1 MTNQSSPSV
10 LIIDDERTIRLLLRD
25 YLEDSGFR
33 VSEAE
38 NGEQGLSI
46 FHENPNST
54 QAVLLDLRMPG
65 MDGLEVLETLTRE
78 ASNIPVIV
86 VSGAGAMK
94 DVIEALRLGAWDYI
108 VKPIEDMAML
118 EHAIA
123 TCLER
128 AELLRQNAAY
138 QERLEELVQ
147 QRTQE
152 LERSEAR
159 YRALNEELELRVRQR
174 TAELEMANTA
184 LKDFAYVV
192 SHDLKA
198 PLRGIKHI
206 ADWLCEDYA
215 SVFDDPGQE
224 LLDLLAGRVK
234 RMDALIDG
242 VLTYSRIGRIVNE
255 TERIEMTS
263 VLRDIVDSLA
273 PPDHIRIE
281 IPSSLP
287 LVQGD
292 KIRVMQVFQ
301 NLIDNAIAFMDKP
314 QGIIHIECHAED
326 DSTGYATFCVADN
339 GPGVDSQ
346 HHQRI
351 FQIFQTLTS
360 RDDSERTGI
369 GLTVVKKI
377 VELHG
382 GRVWL
387 TSEPGQGCC
396 FYLTLP
402 KIPPGKER

>member
-1 MTNQSSPSV
+1 MTTQDSPYV
-10 LIIDDERTIRLLLRD
+10 LIIDDERTIRFLLRD

-33 VSEAE
+33 VYEAE
-38 NGEQGLSI
+38 NGEKGLTVFRESPDPI
-46 FHENPNST
+46 
-54 QAVLLDLRMPG
+54 QVVLLDLRMPG
-65 MDGLEVLETLTRE
+65 IDGLEVLKTMRHE
-78 ASNIPVIV
+78 APNVPVIV

-108 VKPIEDMAML
+108 VKPIENMAML

-128 AELLRQNAAY
+128 ADLLRQNIVY
-138 QERLEELVQ
+138 QEHLEELVQ

-174 TAELEMANTA
+174 TTELEMANTA

-198 PLRGIKHI
+198 PLRGIRRI
-206 ADWLCEDYA
+206 AGWLCEDYA
-215 SVFDDPGQE
+215 DAFDEHGLE
-224 LLDLLAGRVK
+224 MLDLLAKRVK

-242 VLTYSRIGRIVNE
+242 VLTYSRIGRIENE
-255 TERIEMTS
+255 SERIEMTS
-263 VLRDIVDSLA
+263 VLRDTVDSLA
-273 PPDHIRIE
+273 PPDHIRVE
-281 IPSSLP
+281 ISPSLP
-287 LVQGD
+287 YIQGD
-292 KIRVMQVFQ
+292 KIRVVQVFQ
-301 NLIDNAIAFMDKP
+301 NLIDNAIVFMDKL
-314 QGIIHIECHAED
+314 QGIVRIECHD
-326 DSTGYATFCVADN
+326 DSDADGYVTFCVSDN
-339 GPGVDSQ
+339 GPGIDPK

-351 FQIFQTLTS
+351 FQIFQTLTTH
-360 RDDSERTGI
+360 DDSERTGL

-387 TSEPGQGCC
+387 TSQPGQGSR
-396 FYLTLP
+396 FYVTFP
-402 KIPPGKER
+402 KSPSP